1 MYRLTGAAQDAVLE
15 EVVMLVG
22 EDRTLTTVD
31 VEVCKGVVV
40 TPTPPPLT
48 KTDREFEVA
57 VRTVSTEVGCRK
69 K

>member
-40 TPTPPPLT
+40 TTPTSPPPNQ
-48 KTDREFEVA
+48 DGQRI
-57 VRTVSTEVGCRK
+57 
-69 K
+69 